1 MAITTIA
8 SAMFKN
14 YLKIALRSFWRS
26 KGISTINILGLS
38 LGLSVCMIIALFV
51 IHERSYDRH
60 YPNAGNIYRI
70 KTEVLF
76 GGNHYLMTYAPAPM
90 AEALAA
96 ELPEVQASV
105 HFRERGSFLVKRE
118 ADNIKE
124 NSLIYASKDF
134 FKVFDIPL
142 VEGNLNEVLSQPNT
156 MAISQS
162 VALKYFPEGTA
173 VGKSLIL
180 DNKTDYKITA
190 VYEDMPANSHFYF
203 DFLLAA
209 EGLEEAKE
217 PNWLSN
223 NFITYLLLQD
233 DTDIPAFEKKMESML
248 EKHLEPAMKM
258 VMGESFTM
266 EEFRA
271 SGSSWA
277 YTLQPLLDIH
287 LKSDLVGEFKPNF
300 NEAYI
305 YIFVAI
311 ALFILTIACINF
323 MNLAT
328 ARSANRAK
336 EVGVRKVMGSDRN
349 SLIRQFMVE
358 TILMG
363 VISMFLA
370 VLIAA
375 SFLPYF
381 NQLAER
387 QLEIPFENPFF
398 YLSLI
403 GGALFIGFLAGTYPS
418 FFLSAFNPAKVLKGK
433 IALGMKSGKI
443 RSSLVVFQF
452 AVSIM
457 LIIATFVVQGQ
468 LNYIQNKQLGFS
480 KEQVIMVDD
489 LYALGTQVQTF
500 KDEVQRNSLIKS
512 ATLSGY
518 LPVSNTWR
526 SDNPWWTEGN
536 NPQDPENLVSIQN
549 WAVDHDY
556 ISTLGMKI
564 LQGRDF
570 SREFVSDSNAV
581 ILNESALKNFR
592 IEGDP
597 IGKRIATWGGGASG
611 SFDLEDLNYKTIIGV
626 VENFHFESLK
636 ENVGSV
642 MLFIGKKPQGFASF
656 KFEAKNADEVITLI
670 ENQWKSMAPGQPFTY
685 SFLDDR
691 FNKMYAAEARI
702 GKVFALFT
710 SLAVFIACLGLFS
723 LTTFTAEQR
732 TKEIGIRKALG
743 ASVANIVLLLSK
755 EYTRLVLFAF
765 LLACPIAWWA
775 MNGWLENYQFKISL
789 GWEIF
794 VLAGLS
800 VFAIAWLTMGFQS
813 VKAAMANP
821 INSLK
826 SE

>member
-8 SAMFKN
+8 LAMFKN

-60 YPNAGNIYRI
+60 YPNAEQIYRI
-70 KTEVLF
+70 KTEILF
-76 GGNHYLMTYAPAPM
+76 GGNHYLMTFAPAPM

-96 ELPEVQASV
+96 ELPEVQAAV
-105 HFRERGSFLVKRE
+105 HFRDRGSFLVKRE

-124 NSLIYASKDF
+124 NNLIYASKDF

-142 VEGNLNEVLSQPNT
+142 VEGNVNEVLSQPNT

-162 VALKYFPEGTA
+162 VAQKYFPEGAA
-173 VGKSLIL
+173 VGKSLML

-190 VYEDMPANSHFYF
+190 VFEDIPANSHFYF

-209 EGLEEAKE
+209 EGLDEAKE

-223 NFITYLLLQD
+223 NFSTYLLLQQG
-233 DTDIPAFEKKMESML
+233 TDIPNFEKKMEAML

-258 VMGESFTM
+258 VMGEGFTM

-271 SGSSWA
+271 SGSFWA

-311 ALFILTIACINF
+311 ALFILLIACINF

-336 EVGVRKVMGSDRN
+336 EVGVRKVMGSDRS

-358 TILMG
+358 TILMA

-370 VLIAA
+370 VLLAA
-375 SFLPYF
+375 TLLPFF

-387 QLEIPFENPFF
+387 QLEMPFDMPLF

-418 FFLSAFNPAKVLKGK
+418 FFLSAFNPAKVLKGN
-433 IALGMKSGKI
+433 IAMGMKSGKI

-489 LYALGTQVQTF
+489 LYALGNQVQAF
-500 KDEVQRNSLIKS
+500 KDEVQRSSLIKS

-526 SDNPWWTEGN
+526 SDNPWWAEGK
-536 NPQDPENLVSIQN
+536 NPQDQENLVSIQN

-556 ISTLGMKI
+556 VSTLGMKI
-564 LQGRDF
+564 IHGRDF

-592 IEGDP
+592 IEGEP
-597 IGKRIATWGGGASG
+597 IGKRIATWGSDTGL
-611 SFDLEDLNYKTIIGV
+611 FELDNLNYKTIIGV

-636 ENVGSV
+636 ENVGPV
-642 MLFIGKKPQGFASF
+642 MLFIGKKPQGYASF
-656 KFEAKNADEVITLI
+656 KFETKNTDEVITLI
-670 ENQWKSMAPGQPFTY
+670 ERQWKNMAPDQPFTY

-691 FNKMYAAEARI
+691 FNKMYAAETRI

-765 LLACPIAWWA
+765 LLACPLAWWA
-775 MNGWLENYQFKISL
+775 MSSWLEDYQFRIAL

-794 VLAGLS
+794 ILS
-800 VFAIAWLTMGFQS
+800 GFTVFAIAWLTMGFQS